1 MYLDELASRIRSLVP
16 ADRLPPESSDELFR
30 LYAILLRAKGESTS
44 LEDVHDAWAAW
55 KAKTDPSHES
65 LVPYHDLP
73 AEVREQDRVFCE
85 AIHAAASSNAVK
97 GSESSGFASVLF
109 PVGRPAAGEAAS
121 RAFELYKLMVAS
133 SEALVSRRQ
142 GVNTFFL
149 TMNGALLT
157 ASGLIVQSS
166 GSRTLGAI
174 GVAVLTVAGVLLC
187 GAWRSLIVSFGQLN
201 TGKFKVINEMEKELP
216 AAIYAAEW
224 EALGRG
230 KDPKIYRS
238 FTSREIWVPTALLI
252 LHAAAFLVATL
263 VATGCLNLFVR

>member
-1 MYLDELASRIRSLVP
+1 
-16 ADRLPPESSDELFR
+16 
-30 LYAILLRAKGESTS
+30 
-44 LEDVHDAWAAW
+44 
-55 KAKTDPSHES
+55 
-65 LVPYHDLP
+65 
-73 AEVREQDRVFCE
+73 
-85 AIHAAASSNAVK
+85 
-97 GSESSGFASVLF
+97 
-109 PVGRPAAGEAAS
+109 
-121 RAFELYKLMVAS
+121 
-133 SEALVSRRQ
+133 
-142 GVNTFFL
+142 
-149 TMNGALLT
+149 MNGALLT